1 MTTATAAATAE
12 TRKPAG
18 LAAVLAVV
26 LLYCAIH
33 AGFRLLASG
42 NLGEDDPLESLHV
55 QRLLPIYAAPQP
67 PLYDWVLW
75 LVQRWVGTGVA
86 GFLLI
91 KYAALTATAGFL
103 YVTALRVLKERV
115 WAILAVESMALI
127 YQIAWRY
134 HEGFTHE
141 VGAMVAVAATLWA
154 FERVVSVGRAR
165 DFLLLGLIAGLG
177 LMTEMTYWMFL
188 GTLLIAALVQPAIRA
203 RLADWRL
210 GLAAAL
216 ALLIASPYLTALAQE
231 TKPLNFVVRHSTSA
245 WVNAGKG
252 LLDALRGPLFYLSP
266 LIVLLP
272 LFIPDFLK
280 TALGDL
286 KAALTSGPRGV
297 EPDLERLVLTQALA
311 GVALCIAGAVALG
324 ASGYAMHRLMP
335 LYLPSVI
342 WLMGVA
348 SRSSPDPK
356 PRRRFAAFAAL
367 IAAVALSARLANMF
381 VLDPVCKICRWGVP
395 YAGLAA
401 ELQARGF
408 EGEGVVLAP
417 STELAGNLRRF
428 FPNARFTSA
437 QAPQPLEWA
446 HPRTGKWVVVWG
458 DEAPAAVQQMIGAAL
473 PNVAKMEFDIARAE
487 AVSVPWHHLWRP
499 TGYRSSRWHV
509 LVGEHRSPGK
519 GG

>member
-1 MTTATAAATAE
+1 VTTATAAATAD

-26 LLYCAIH
+26 LLYCLVH

-42 NLGEDDPLESLHV
+42 NLGEDDPLESLHA

-75 LVQRWVGTGVA
+75 LVQRWLGTGVA

-103 YVTALRVLKERV
+103 YTAGLRILKERI
-115 WAILAVESMALI
+115 WAILVVESMALI

-154 FERVVSVGRAR
+154 FEKVIAQGRVR
-165 DFLLLGLIAGLG
+165 DFLLLGLITGLG
-177 LMTEMTYWMFL
+177 VMTEMTYWMFL
-188 GTLLIAALVQPAIRA
+188 ATLLFAALVQPSIRA
-203 RLADWRL
+203 RLADRRL

-216 ALLIASPYLTALAQE
+216 AVLIASPYLVALAQE
-231 TKPLNFVVRHSTSA
+231 TKALHFVVRHSTSA
-245 WVNAGKG
+245 LVNAGKG
-252 LLDALRGPLFYLSP
+252 LLDAVRGPLFYLSP

-272 LFIPDFLK
+272 MFIPGFLR
-280 TALGDL
+280 TARGDL
-286 KAALTSGPRGV
+286 KAALTTGTRGDR
-297 EPDLERLVLTQALA
+297 PDLERLVLTQALA
-311 GVALCIAGAVALG
+311 GIALCILGAVALG
-324 ASGYAMHRLMP
+324 ASGYAMHRVMP

-348 SRSSPDPK
+348 QRSGDDPK

-367 IAAVALSARLANMF
+367 IAVVALSARLANMF
-381 VLDPVCKICRWGVP
+381 VLDPVCKICRWGMP

-401 ELQARGF
+401 ELRARGF
-408 EGEGVVLAP
+408 TGEGVVVAP

-428 FPNARFTSA
+428 FPQARFVSA
-437 QAPQPLEWA
+437 QLPQLLAWPP
-446 HPRTGKWVVVWG
+446 PRETTWVFVWG
-458 DEAPAAVQQMIGAAL
+458 DEPPGAVQRLIGNAL
-473 PNVAKMEFDIARAE
+473 PGSAKDVDIAKAE
-487 AVSVPWHHLWRP
+487 TVSVPWHHVWRP
-499 TGYRSSRWHV
+499 TGYRSSKWHV
-509 LVGEHRSPGK
+509 LVTDQRSPDK